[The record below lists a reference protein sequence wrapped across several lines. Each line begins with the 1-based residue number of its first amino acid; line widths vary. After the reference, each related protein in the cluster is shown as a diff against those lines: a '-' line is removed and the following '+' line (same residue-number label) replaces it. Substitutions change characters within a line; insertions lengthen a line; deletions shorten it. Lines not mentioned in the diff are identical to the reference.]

1 MCKTHS
7 LPSFYVALLALELQ
21 IRNSSARLR
30 VVQKLSGGA
39 HLLLR
44 GAETTIAIRI
54 YFSKDIKEIT
64 DDDGL
69 VDFRNAFK
77 YPVCFFVLSSG
88 PEQQEQLA
96 DVGSF
101 VSRAQLI
108 MKDSYGARSQQTVR
122 L

>member
-1 MCKTHS
+1 ML
-7 LPSFYVALLALELQ
+7 LP
-21 IRNSSARLR
+21 
-30 VVQKLSGGA
+30 
-39 HLLLR
+39 
-44 GAETTIAIRI
+44 GAEATIAIRI
-54 YFSKDIKEIT
+54 YVSKDIKEVV

-77 YPVCFFVLSSG
+77 YPVCFFVLSPG
-88 PEQQEQLA
+88 PQQQEQLA

-108 MKDSYGARSQQTVR
+108 MNDKYGTRSQQTVR